1 MRRYDPM
8 EVSKNGVAMIYK
20 ASRAVFEASRCIE
33 CYDAPCVKACPA
45 RVDIPRFIAKIKMGD
60 FIAANQVVKEKCVFS
75 GVCGL
80 VCPVEKLCVRSCCIT
95 EPLGAV
101 PINQLQ
107 RFAAV
112 YEIEHGGQKFIR
124 AAPNGKKVGI
134 VGAGPAGLAAAA
146 ELARKGYKVTV
157 FESKDS
163 PGGMML
169 YSIPSYRLPR
179 RILKAEI
186 DQIRQ
191 MGVEIK
197 TNMPIK
203 DVRLLSQR
211 YDALLIS
218 TGTWEQIPLEVP
230 GHDLKGVFQGLD
242 FLAKTTTAENG
253 KKKEP
258 QVAGKRVAVIGGGD
272 VAMDAAISAA
282 RLGAKRT
289 HLLYR
294 RSFEEMPAIRSEVSL
309 AKEQGVMFW
318 IQTDPQKIVKDT
330 QQRVKGIECLE
341 VKLGSPDKSGR
352 RRPIPVK
359 GTEFRL
365 DVDVV
370 IGAIGQK
377 VDHRLTKTL
386 GVISNTDG
394 TLKVNEDGETSRPG
408 LFAAGDVIS
417 GGATVVQAIAD
428 GCKVATHSDQ
438 YLKGV

>member
-1 MRRYDPM
+1 M
-8 EVSKNGVAMIYK
+8 ENWNTGVATVYQ

-60 FIAANQVVKEKCVFS
+60 FIAANQVIKERCIFS

-80 VCPVEKLCVRSCCIT
+80 VCPLEKLCVKSCCIT

-107 RFAAV
+107 RFVAIH
-112 YEIEHGGQKFIR
+112 ELEHGGPKFVPPE
-124 AAPNGKKVGI
+124 PNGKKVGI

-146 ELARKGYKVTV
+146 ELAKKGYKVTV
-157 FESKDS
+157 FELKGS
-163 PGGMML
+163 PGGMMA
-169 YSIPSYRLPR
+169 YSIPPYRLPR
-179 RILKAEI
+179 KILKAEI
-186 DQIRQ
+186 DQIKQ

-197 TNMPIK
+197 THSPIK
-203 DVRLLSQR
+203 EGELLSQG
-211 YDALLIS
+211 YDAVLIS
-218 TGTWEQIPLEVP
+218 TGAWEPVSLEVP
-230 GHDLKGVFQGLD
+230 GYDLKGVLQGLE
-242 FLAKTTTAENG
+242 FLEKSSTEDG

-258 QVAGKRVAVIGGGD
+258 QIAGKRVAVVGGGD
-272 VAMDAAISAA
+272 VAMDAAISAV

-294 RSFEEMPAIRSEVSL
+294 RSYEEMTAIRSEISL

-318 IQTDPQKIVKDT
+318 IQADPKRILKGSQK
-330 QQRVKGIECLE
+330 QVKGIECLE

-352 RRPIPVK
+352 KRPIPVK
-359 GTEFRL
+359 GTEFQL

-377 VDHRLTKTL
+377 VDNRLLKSL
-386 GVISNTDG
+386 GVATHPDG
-394 TLKVNEDGETSRPG
+394 TAKMNENGETSRPG
-408 LFAAGDVIS
+408 VFVAGDVTS
-417 GGATVVQAIAD
+417 GGATVIQAIAE
-428 GCKVATHSDQ
+428 GCTAATHIDQ
-438 YLKGV
+438 YLKKV

>member
-1 MRRYDPM
+1 MRRWMDM
-8 EVSKNGVAMIYK
+8 GMSNGGIATIYK
-20 ASRAVFEASRCIE
+20 PSRAVFEASRCIE

-45 RVDIPRFIAKIKMGD
+45 HVDIPRFIARIKMAD
-60 FIAANQVVKEKCVFS
+60 FIAANQVIKERCIFS

-80 VCPVEKLCVRSCCIT
+80 VCPVEKLCVKSCCIT
-95 EPLGAV
+95 EPIGAV

-107 RFAAV
+107 RFVAV
-112 YEIEHGGQKFIR
+112 YELEHGGPKFVLPK
-124 AAPNGKKVGI
+124 PNGKKVGI

-146 ELARKGYKVTV
+146 ELAKKGYQVTV
-157 FESKDS
+157 FESKES
-163 PGGMML
+163 LGGMMA

-179 RILKAEI
+179 KILEAEI
-186 DQIRQ
+186 NQIKQ

-197 TNMPIK
+197 TNTPIE
-203 DVRLLSQR
+203 DGELLDKG

-218 TGTWEQIPLEVP
+218 TGAAEPISLEIP
-230 GHDLKGVFQGLD
+230 GHDLKGVSQGLD
-242 FLAKTTTAENG
+242 FLRKISTSEDE
-253 KKKEP
+253 KKKGS

-294 RSFEEMPAIRSEVSL
+294 RSFEEMPAIQSEVSL

-318 IQTDPQKIVKDT
+318 IQTDPKRIIKDAQK
-330 QQRVKGIECLE
+330 RVKGIECLE

-352 RRPIPVK
+352 RRPIPVR
-359 GTEFRL
+359 GTEFKL

-377 VDHRLTKTL
+377 VDNRLMKAL
-386 GVISNTDG
+386 GVATNPDG
-394 TLKVNEDGETSRPG
+394 TIKVNENGETSRPG
-408 LFAAGDVIS
+408 LFAAGDIIS
-417 GGATVVQAIAD
+417 GGATVVQAIAE
-428 GCKVATHSDQ
+428 GCKVSTGIDQ
-438 YLKGV
+438 YLQKV